1 VSDRE
6 ETPAIEEEGF
16 SLTPGEVRGNT
27 VVLRARG
34 RLDAKGVPIL
44 LERAAAVQASRRNLV
59 VNLGEVTFIGSSG
72 VGSLLMLVERFQE
85 HGGLVRYAVLP
96 PKISDVIKLLNLDK
110 FLSIDATEQESIAA
124 LEG

>member
-1 VSDRE
+1 MSDRDE
-6 ETPAIEEEGF
+6 IPAIEEEGF
-16 SLTPGEVRGNT
+16 TLTSGEVRGST
-27 VVLRARG
+27 VVLRASG
-34 RLDAKGVPIL
+34 RLDARGVPIL

-59 VNLGEVTFIGSSG
+59 VNLGEITFIGSSG

-85 HGGLVRYAVLP
+85 HGGLVRYAALP